1 MNRIITI
8 IMLAA
13 LMLASCQEEVQLK
26 PAASLFTEKPELTD
40 TTAIFRLAVAN
51 VKAGDE
57 PVRFPVNF
65 GGTAEKGIDYS
76 VSGDAFVFGGDSP
89 VDSIVVKTLKL
100 GTEKTLSL
108 SVSLPEGFEAGKYTH
123 SEYILHDKF
132 AFVSFASKHRSM
144 IDSTNVLFSLK
155 DKSGNAKTFN
165 KDIDILMNVD
175 IEKSTAL
182 EGVDFIFSDST
193 WFTIPAGETEGV
205 LKIESLHQQPVE
217 GKDKIVLNMS
227 FADEFGEGE
236 IGEMEISLLDS
247 KWKMLDGTWI
257 PDSLV
262 TDAAYMEEYWKDA
275 CASYE
280 DVPVFYNWDKMTF
293 DMGNLMFLPDFSS
306 NYSYFFTGDSE
317 LKKGKVI
324 ELELAD
330 GSKENIQTF
339 VLDNTN
345 RYFTK
350 KDKSE
355 DKESHIGLRLIESED
370 QQLLD
375 LYILDHTSR
384 FFMPELEATGKYAPE
399 KPVAASPGLYLN
411 LIFTKE

>member
-1 MNRIITI
+1 
-8 IMLAA
+8 
-13 LMLASCQEEVQLK
+13 V
-26 PAASLFTEKPELTD
+26 
-40 TTAIFRLAVAN
+40 
-51 VKAGDE
+51 
-57 PVRFPVNF
+57 
-65 GGTAEKGIDYS
+65 
-76 VSGDAFVFGGDSP
+76 
-89 VDSIVVKTLKL
+89 
-100 GTEKTLSL
+100 
-108 SVSLPEGFEAGKYTH
+108 
-123 SEYILHDKF
+123 
-132 AFVSFASKHRSM
+132 
-144 IDSTNVLFSLK
+144 
-155 DKSGNAKTFN
+155 
-165 KDIDILMNVD
+165 
-175 IEKSTAL
+175 
-182 EGVDFIFSDST
+182 
-193 WFTIPAGETEGV
+193 
-205 LKIESLHQQPVE
+205 
-217 GKDKIVLNMS
+217 
-227 FADEFGEGE
+227 
-236 IGEMEISLLDS
+236 
-247 KWKMLDGTWI
+247 LDGTWI

-293 DMGNLMFLPDFSS
+293 DMGSLMFLPDFSS
-306 NYSYFFTGDSE
+306 NFSYFFTGDSD

-339 VLDNTN
+339 ILDNTN